1 MRPEN
6 LQGAGDAVF
15 VHPGCTTRER
25 SAKQFR
31 LAIQAKTR
39 TEMCNLVAQ
48 ANGVGGIRAGQF
60 NWLRVVKPGFPAAVG
75 ALYCPFRLAGLDR
88 D

>member
-1 MRPEN
+1 
-6 LQGAGDAVF
+6 
-15 VHPGCTTRER
+15 
-25 SAKQFR
+25 
-31 LAIQAKTR
+31 
-39 TEMCNLVAQ
+39 MCNLVAQ
-48 ANGVGGIRAGQF
+48 ANGVEVIRAGQF